1 MDRSFY
7 ANRSFIEN
15 EFEYAKF
22 DTSTGID
29 PAILYESLKE
39 MSDAPTDEPRP
50 IVYARLFSYLLDNTQ
65 LQINE
70 HTPFSVKFDPFSK
83 TRRGVIHGVWSDFLR
98 YCILSGSDGV

>member
-7 ANRSFIEN
+7 ANRPFIEN

-50 IVYARLFSYLLDNTQ
+50 IVHARLFSYLWITHNCRSMKK
-65 LQINE
+65 
-70 HTPFSVKFDPFSK
+70 HPFPSN
-83 TRRGVIHGVWSDFLR
+83 
-98 YCILSGSDGV
+98 